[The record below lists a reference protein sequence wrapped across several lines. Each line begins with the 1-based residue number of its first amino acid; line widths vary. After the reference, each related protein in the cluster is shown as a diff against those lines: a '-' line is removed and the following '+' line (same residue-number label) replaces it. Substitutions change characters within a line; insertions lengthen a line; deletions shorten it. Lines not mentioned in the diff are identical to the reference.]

1 MADARSKLDILYQD
15 VLGEIHE
22 VINRVDAL
30 KADIPS
36 AADQAAQKL
45 ELQTGTM
52 LAAADKLR
60 GVLGEMAKQVDNY
73 ADTATKKAVEA
84 GKLDVQKAA
93 VTAASE
99 SVRVAVGEEVR
110 AVVAEVTQAAQQLA
124 AEAERTRGSI
134 SAASRQVAWGWGKGL
149 SAMFGASVAG
159 ALVMFLTLQL
169 TGLVNVKPAELSD
182 ADRQALQNG
191 RTLNKVWNNLTQ
203 KERDHI
209 NELARSAQ

>member
-22 VINRVDAL
+22 VINRVDSL
-30 KADIPS
+30 KADIRNT
-36 AADQAAQKL
+36 ADQAAQKL

-60 GVLGEMAKQVDNY
+60 GVLDEMAKQL
-73 ADTATKKAVEA
+73 AD
-84 GKLDVQKAA
+84 
-93 VTAASE
+93 
-99 SVRVAVGEEVR
+99 
-110 AVVAEVTQAAQQLA
+110 
-124 AEAERTRGSI
+124 EAERTRGSI
-134 SAASRQVAWGWGKGL
+134 SAASRQVAWGKGL

-209 NELARSAQ
+209 NELAKTTQ

>member
-1 MADARSKLDILYQD
+1 MAESTALEALTAELLGDVGVLHDQVKALRDVLPNVAAEVNSKL
-15 VLGEIHE
+15 E
-22 VINRVDAL
+22 V
-30 KADIPS
+30 
-36 AADQAAQKL
+36 
-45 ELQTGTM
+45 QTGTM

-60 GVLGEMAKQVDNY
+60 GVMGDMAKQVDSY

-84 GKLDVQKAA
+84 GKLDIRQAA
-93 VTAASE
+93 ALAASD
-99 SVRVAVGEEVR
+99 SVRGAVGDEVR
-110 AVVAEVTQAAQQLA
+110 TVVAQVTQAAKQLA
-124 AEAERTRGSI
+124 DEAERTRASI

-159 ALVMFLTLQL
+159 ALVMFLVLQL
-169 TGLVNVKPAELSD
+169 SGLVNIKPADLSD

-209 NELARSAQ
+209 NELAKTAQ

>member
-1 MADARSKLDILYQD
+1 MPW
-15 VLGEIHE
+15 
-22 VINRVDAL
+22 AL
-30 KADIPS
+30 RFAPWWPK
-36 AADQAAQKL
+36 
-45 ELQTGTM
+45 
-52 LAAADKLR
+52 
-60 GVLGEMAKQVDNY
+60 
-73 ADTATKKAVEA
+73 
-84 GKLDVQKAA
+84 
-93 VTAASE
+93 
-99 SVRVAVGEEVR
+99 
-110 AVVAEVTQAAQQLA
+110 VTQAAKQLA
-124 AEAERTRGSI
+124 DEAERTRGSI

-209 NELARSAQ
+209 NELAKTAQMTKGRRKPALPGISECNC